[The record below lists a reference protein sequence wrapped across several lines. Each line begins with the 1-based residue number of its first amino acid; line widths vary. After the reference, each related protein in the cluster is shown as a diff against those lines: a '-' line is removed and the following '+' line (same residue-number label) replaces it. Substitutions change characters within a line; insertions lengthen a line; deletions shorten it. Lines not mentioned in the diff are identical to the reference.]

1 MKKNLLVAVAIASL
15 VVTSVAFAEGQN
27 AGSADGET
35 TKTQWQIKQ
44 EELKTQRE
52 AAQAER
58 QTNVEA
64 RKTEMESKKQEALA
78 QRCAQIQERVSAR
91 FTSFG
96 ENNGKRMAVYANM
109 KNRISKFITRLSGE
123 GYDTAKIQ
131 ADLVVLGTMI
141 QQFETDKQ
149 AQMAKLQE
157 THSLACGHSD
167 GEFKG
172 GLTEARTLLTKVHA
186 DAMAIRKYMLE
197 TVRPDILALKKQKV
211 EAVKSTSDSETP
223 DSEESKKDHAT
234 DIVPVTTTS
243 PVPTTTDSNE
253 Q

>member
-27 AGSADGET
+27 AGSASGET
-35 TKTQWQIKQ
+35 TKTQWQTKQ

-58 QTNVEA
+58 KAKLEEQ
-64 RKTEMESKKQEALA
+64 KTERENKQQEMLA
-78 QRCAQIQERVSAR
+78 QRCAKIQERVSTKLAN
-91 FTSFG
+91 FG
-96 ENNGKRMAVYANM
+96 ENNGERLAVYTNM
-109 KNRISKFITRLSGE
+109 KNRISKFITKLSGA

-131 ADLVVLGTMI
+131 ADLVVLETMI

-197 TVRPDILALKKQKV
+197 TVRPDILALRKQKV
-211 EAVKSTSDSETP
+211 ETVKATTEP
-223 DSEESKKDHAT
+223 EESDAT
-234 DIVPVTTTS
+234 PVTTT
-243 PVPTTTDSNE
+243 TNSN
-253 Q
+253 